1 MILIAQY
8 SKSLKDC
15 LGENLRHVKCKKK
28 KKIFKF
34 PDHPNL
40 SEFWLRVYI
49 KSDGSFYPSPAARR
63 PLPVMVTEPWASCC
77 STGLRTRQL

>member
-28 KKIFKF
+28 KKKIVKF
-34 PDHPNL
+34 ADHPSL
-40 SEFWLRVYI
+40 SEFWLKV
-49 KSDGSFYPSPAARR
+49 
-63 PLPVMVTEPWASCC
+63 
-77 STGLRTRQL
+77 

>member
-28 KKIFKF
+28 
-34 PDHPNL
+34 N
-40 SEFWLRVYI
+40 FWLSFLTTKAYLN
-49 KSDGSFYPSPAARR
+49 SDSESR
-63 PLPVMVTEPWASCC
+63 
-77 STGLRTRQL
+77 

>member
-28 KKIFKF
+28 KKNFVKF
-34 PDHPNL
+34 ADHPSL
-40 SEFWLRVYI
+40 SEFWLRV
-49 KSDGSFYPSPAARR
+49 
-63 PLPVMVTEPWASCC
+63 
-77 STGLRTRQL
+77 

>member
-28 KKIFKF
+28 KKKF
-34 PDHPNL
+34 L
-40 SEFWLRVYI
+40 SFLTTQAYLN
-49 KSDGSFYPSPAARR
+49 SGSESI
-63 PLPVMVTEPWASCC
+63 
-77 STGLRTRQL
+77 